1 MIFTDRY
8 VHKTSLKKK
17 DTNQLPASNGVDP
30 KNSAVAEH
38 TKTKTTIKDTNH
50 VGEKEKGNNF
60 FSAAT
65 EAVQQLFMLS
75 RHRSHPFPAT

>member
-38 TKTKTTIKDTNH
+38 TKTKTTIKKDTNH
-50 VGEKEKGNNF
+50 VGEKEKC
-60 FSAAT
+60 T
-65 EAVQQLFMLS
+65 Q
-75 RHRSHPFPAT
+75 FPSQHSLGEFAYLYTNVVSVT